1 MLASRVITQI
11 YSIKNIINLWSQ
23 EPITQA
29 T

>member
-11 YSIKNIINLWSQ
+11 YSIKNIINLWNQ
-23 EPITQA
+23 EPKTQA